1 MTAMLRERPVEQ
13 TEALQ
18 IADCDIHPKVRSLED
33 LRPWLPN
40 RWWDHLQ
47 TYGQRSR
54 HGFAKGSPY
63 PKGAP
68 MACRRDAWPTSGGEP
83 GSDLALMREQLL
95 DAYGIT
101 PGILNP
107 LSTGQG
113 HQNAEFSAAMCFATN
128 EWQKA
133 AWTGPEPRLR
143 ASVLVSYEDGE
154 AARAEI
160 ERRAG
165 DPDFAQVLLL
175 SRTAE
180 PLGQKRYW
188 PIYAAAVA
196 AGLPVG
202 IHVFGYSGWP
212 TGTGWPSFYIEEMT
226 EHAASAQAVVTSL
239 IFEGTFERFPELRI
253 VLIEAGFGWLP
264 ALGWRL
270 DRVWARMRDEVPHV
284 RRPPSEYMREHL
296 WVTTQPMEE
305 PEIRAH
311 LQDVIAWI
319 GPDRLM
325 FATDYPHWDFDDP
338 RQALALPDK
347 ALQRRIMSENARAVY
362 GRS

>member
-1 MTAMLRERPVEQ
+1 
-13 TEALQ
+13 LQ
-18 IADCDIHPKVRSLED
+18 IARRIPKWSSTWARTAATSS
-33 LRPWLPN
+33 N

-47 TYGQRSR
+47 TYGQRYR

-68 MACRRDAWPTSGGEP
+68 MACRRDAWPASGGEP

-95 DAYGIT
+95 DAHGVT
-101 PGILNP
+101 LGILNP

-113 HQNAEFSAAMCFATN
+113 LQNAEFSAAMCFATN

-165 DPDFAQVLLL
+165 DADFAQVLLL

-188 PIYAAAVA
+188 PIYAAAVD

-202 IHVFGYSGWP
+202 VHVFGYSGWP
-212 TGTGWPSFYIEEMT
+212 TSAGWPSFYIEEMT

-239 IFEGTFERFPELRI
+239 IFEGTFERFPDLRI

-270 DRVWARMRDEVPHV
+270 DRVWSRMRDEVPQL

-311 LQDVIAWI
+311 LQDVIEWI

-325 FATDYPHWDFDDP
+325 FATDYPHWDFDDS
-338 RQALALPDK
+338 RQALVLPDK

-362 GRS
+362 GRG